1 MDRRDFI
8 RLSLAGGAASALP
21 FSTAAQ
27 ASCADARAGALYY
40 TEESP
45 GRWAK
50 KVGSHLPILE
60 KHQDEDGGLIIRV
73 TTDHGMHGYRH
84 YIVKHQLF
92 DKTYRFLGEKLFDP
106 EKDEAVSE
114 FKLPTGYRGTLYALS
129 LCNKHDLWLNSL
141 KI

>member
-8 RLSLAGGAASALP
+8 RLSLGGSALSVLP
-21 FSTAAQ
+21 FSTAQ

-40 TEESP
+40 TRENP

-50 KVGSHLPILE
+50 KVGSHLPLLE
-60 KHQDEDGGLIIRV
+60 KLQDGAGGVIIRV

-92 DKTYRFLGEKLFDP
+92 DQAYRFLGEKLFDP
-106 EKDEAVSE
+106 EKDEAISE
-114 FKLPTGYRGTLYALS
+114 FKLPADYRGAVYALS

-141 KI
+141 QI